1 MATKTEVMKKI
12 LELQKQRK
20 ELKIER
26 SKTKD
31 KALIKEID
39 VKLKET
45 GRLHN
50 QLAKEYEKAI
60 DDEPKTYA
68 KPQ

>member
-12 LELQKQRK
+12 VEIQKQRK
-20 ELKIER
+20 DLKIQK

-39 VKLKET
+39 AKLAETVKQ
-45 GRLHN
+45 HN
-50 QLAKEYEKAI
+50 ALTKEYESAV
-60 DDEPKTYA
+60 DDEPKTFA
-68 KPQ
+68 KPE

>member
-12 LELQKQRK
+12 VELQKERK
-20 ELKIER
+20 DLKIQR

-31 KALIKEID
+31 KALIKELD
-39 VKLKET
+39 AKLAETVKRHIVLT
-45 GRLHN
+45 
-50 QLAKEYEKAI
+50 KEYELAV

-68 KPQ
+68 KPE